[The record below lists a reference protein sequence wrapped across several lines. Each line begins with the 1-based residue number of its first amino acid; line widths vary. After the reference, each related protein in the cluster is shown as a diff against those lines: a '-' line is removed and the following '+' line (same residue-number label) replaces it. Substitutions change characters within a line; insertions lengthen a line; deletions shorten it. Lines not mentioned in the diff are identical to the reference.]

1 MPPEYRNLRLV
12 VVYFLVLCAKQ
23 RPRKESRAS
32 YNYCRVLFI
41 YLFTYLFIY
50 LFIYLSIYLFTYLFI
65 YLFIYFSSIFIY
77 CTFKLRYAT

>member
-32 YNYCRVLFI
+32 YNYCVVLFI
-41 YLFTYLFIY
+41 YLLIY
-50 LFIYLSIYLFTYLFI
+50 LFIFRVYLFI
-65 YLFIYFSSIFIY
+65 ALSS
-77 CTFKLRYAT
+77 YATPPNDGHIFV